1 MMKCEFEEMIGKE
14 VTAETFEMYET
25 MYLAL
30 PETVN
35 KQQFVAMLDIKA
47 IPESPEAIA
56 RRAENE
62 RVKAEIKNNI
72 AELKAEIKDKQNEIE
87 NMKSWVSFGDED
99 GYWKR
104 EIKWTKSII
113 ANKKAQIR
121 EWQFVLGE

>member
-87 NMKSWVSFGDED
+87 NMKSWVSFGDEN